1 MYRILQILSQAS
13 CCFHLDLLLWT
24 AQFCEL
30 ILYKLQAGKTLYNI
44 YHLPTHNHTAW
55 FRFSEKK
62 ASAHKPTQKSQVDVY
77 AVYAGFQH
85 YLFSLYFL
93 LLRQTKHTCFQFLQV
108 WQNLLNDGCLLN
120 ATSLVSLSGFLENCS
135 THLSH
140 CNVVDRVAYASD
152 LCSSTFVDL
161 MKQSIANIRIKQW
174 RALLAVRQGHK
185 HNTSLLSK

>member
-1 MYRILQILSQAS
+1 MFVCFLSVL
-13 CCFHLDLLLWT
+13 CVLDPYCPL
-24 AQFCEL
+24 
-30 ILYKLQAGKTLYNI
+30 
-44 YHLPTHNHTAW
+44 H
-55 FRFSEKK
+55 
-62 ASAHKPTQKSQVDVY
+62 
-77 AVYAGFQH
+77 
-85 YLFSLYFL
+85 SL
-93 LLRQTKHTCFQFLQV
+93 V

-185 HNTSLLSK
+185 HNTSLLFQVKDNCLQEHACHSQSKKHLYFLKVVKNRFIYLFLCWVGHSSTFTQIYCKPELTLLLMLFSYSYMFFCIIIFLVLKRNV